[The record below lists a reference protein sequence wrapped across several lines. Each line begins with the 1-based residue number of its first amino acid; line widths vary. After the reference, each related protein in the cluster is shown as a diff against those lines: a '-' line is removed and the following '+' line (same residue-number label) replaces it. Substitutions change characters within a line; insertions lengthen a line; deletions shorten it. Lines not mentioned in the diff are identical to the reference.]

1 MLRQAEPQWNSTACR
16 HGGGGYVEKREGGY
30 GVVVVRQYIKSG
42 LTINR
47 STNVSYKLFSDVFC
61 FQFMTTVFD

>member
-1 MLRQAEPQWNSTACR
+1 M
-16 HGGGGYVEKREGGY
+16 EKQEGGY

-42 LTINR
+42 MTINKI
-47 STNVSYKLFSDVFC
+47 TNVSNKLFSDVFC